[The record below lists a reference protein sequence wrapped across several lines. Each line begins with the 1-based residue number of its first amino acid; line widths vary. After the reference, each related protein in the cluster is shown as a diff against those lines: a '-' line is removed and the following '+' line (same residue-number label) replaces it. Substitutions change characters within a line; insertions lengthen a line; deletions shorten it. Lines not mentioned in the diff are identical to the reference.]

1 MNTIAYCIRSYKPSS
16 AIREVVRQKIREVA
30 EAEKAQNPQ
39 QNLRWM
45 LMGPIHTSR
54 SDSDEHWT
62 ARGAAD
68 DGSVIATAHMYP
80 QGRPVLYPNGGRWQK
95 KGKLMNVEEHGVPL

>member
-45 LMGPIHTSR
+45 LIYTYLPDSR
-54 SDSDEHWT
+54 VPSIPPDPT
-62 ARGAAD
+62 PTNIGRRA
-68 DGSVIATAHMYP
+68 VQPTM
-80 QGRPVLYPNGGRWQK
+80 GRPVLYPNGGRWQK